1 MIKKYIHNILGAREK
16 PTFGLPLGLS
26 GKELTCQC
34 RRRGSIPGLG
44 RSPGEGNGNSLQYSF
59 LGNPMDRGV
68 WQTTVH
74 GLARELDMT
83 ERLNNREKIEYE
95 DRGRDYFQVINF
107 CCIY

>member
-1 MIKKYIHNILGAREK
+1 MVKNPPAKTGDTRDA
-16 PTFGLPLGLS
+16 GLIS
-26 GKELTCQC
+26 G
-34 RRRGSIPGLG
+34 SG

>member
-34 RRRGSIPGLG
+34 RRRGSIPELG

-59 LGNPMDRGV
+59 LGNPMDRGI
-68 WQTTVH
+68 WRATVH
-74 GLARELDMT
+74 GIARVRQDFVTKPPTTTLRRFTTQE
-83 ERLNNREKIEYE
+83 ISS
-95 DRGRDYFQVINF
+95 I
-107 CCIY
+107 